1 MKIPLLAICLTVSL
15 AGLAQNNKWF
25 VSVSSGVYVGGP
37 VTSIK
42 KQMRDQG
49 FDDVYEYNFFGFAG
63 TDEYPSRTQTGG
75 CLLRAGK
82 KLDEKKAVYVVA
94 GLVDQS
100 TVSGFKSDGTDYSFF
115 LIGGSYGDEPEIK
128 YSLWQ
133 LSAGYMYSSN
143 KRAKLGIA
151 PSLFFLNYTLPDSS
165 KHTGLMPGATFT
177 GRFPL
182 GKEKR
187 LFGVDLILEVNL
199 VPPVKMKETKGST
212 RFNTGSVNMVG
223 GFVGLGYTFRRK

>member
-1 MKIPLLAICLTVSL
+1 MKISLLVFCLVFSL
-15 AGLAQNNKWF
+15 AGLTQNNKWF
-25 VSVSSGVYVGGP
+25 ISVSTGAYVGGP

-63 TDEYPSRTQTGG
+63 SSEYPSRIQDGG
-75 CLLRAGK
+75 LMLLAGK
-82 KLDEKKAVYVVA
+82 KLDDKKAVYVVA
-94 GLVDQS
+94 GLVDKS
-100 TVSGFKSDGTDYSFF
+100 TVSGFRSAGTDYSFF

-133 LSAGYMYSSN
+133 LSAGYMYSSG
-143 KRAKLGIA
+143 KRSKLGIA
-151 PSLFFLNYTLPDSS
+151 PSVFILNYKLPDSS
-165 KHTGLMPGATFT
+165 KHTGFMPGATFT

-187 LFGVDLILEVNL
+187 LFGLDLILEVNL
-199 VPPVKMKETKGST
+199 VPPVKMKEIKGGT
-212 RFNTGSVNMVG
+212 AFKTGSVNMVG